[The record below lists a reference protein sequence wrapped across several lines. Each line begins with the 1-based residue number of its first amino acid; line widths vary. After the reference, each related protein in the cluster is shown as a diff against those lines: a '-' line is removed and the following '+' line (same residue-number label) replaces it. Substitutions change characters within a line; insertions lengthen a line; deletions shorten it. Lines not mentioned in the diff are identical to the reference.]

1 MTPFLQDFAKWIR
14 KRTAAGTG
22 HVSKTGFGFQEEDNE
37 ECREAFLAVEQ
48 MHLDVKEKGDNIEA
62 TLDALYSD
70 IFDKM
75 GDNKVVDNNL
85 FINWLFNYKKGAES
99 PEKSDSRAQLKDE
112 VVRWFYSGYEESEPI
127 ENNQ

>member
-1 MTPFLQDFAKWIR
+1 
-14 KRTAAGTG
+14 
-22 HVSKTGFGFQEEDNE
+22 
-37 ECREAFLAVEQ
+37 